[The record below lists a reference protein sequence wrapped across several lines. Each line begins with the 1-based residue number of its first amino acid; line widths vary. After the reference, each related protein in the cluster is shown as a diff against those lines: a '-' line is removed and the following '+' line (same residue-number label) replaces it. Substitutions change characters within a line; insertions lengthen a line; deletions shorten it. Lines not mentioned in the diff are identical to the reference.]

1 MKRFEFSLDR
11 LLRVKKQL
19 EHIAELE
26 QQRAQ
31 EATDRA
37 RATLQGLRDQ
47 LDRIADQI
55 SASVGRVMAPQ
66 QWASAAGMAER
77 VGLSIQ
83 ASEQEVA
90 AAEQRLLAAAQER
103 AQLATEVEALSTLRR
118 QQAEKWQLEAQKHD
132 QNQLDELIQ
141 QRWQAAHTAAPA
153 VALYQAEPAA

>member
-26 QQRAQ
+26 QQRA
-31 EATDRA
+31 A
-37 RATLQGLRDQ
+37 RGHDAGPGPLQSLHDQ
-47 LDRIADQI
+47 LDRISDQI

-66 QWASAAGMAER
+66 QWASASGMAER
-77 VGLSIQ
+77 VGVHIQ

-90 AAEQRLLAAAQER
+90 AADQRLVAAAQER

-118 QQAEKWQLEAQKHD
+118 QQVEKWQGEAQKAD
-132 QNQLDELIQ
+132 QNQLDEMIQ
-141 QRWQAAHTAAPA
+141 RRWQAAQNAPA

>member
-19 EHIAELE
+19 ERLAELE

-31 EATDRA
+31 EATERA

-47 LDRIADQI
+47 LDRISDRI

-66 QWASAAGMAER
+66 QWASASGMAER
-77 VGLSIQ
+77 VGVSIRE
-83 ASEQEVA
+83 SEQEVQ
-90 AAEQRLLAAAQER
+90 AAEQRLIAAAQER

-118 QQAEKWQLEAQKHD
+118 QQAEKWQLEAQKYD
-132 QNQLDELIQ
+132 QNQLDEMIQ
-141 QRWQAAHTAAPA
+141 QRRQAAPSAPA